1 MEVDQCHAR
10 GGGGSS
16 RSHEVRAGCG
26 EIWLDEDS
34 GNMSGSAWLGALPE
48 TWFMRNSFKK
58 EETYERKLIAARAV
72 REITHR
78 VSGRLIRV

>member
-1 MEVDQCHAR
+1 MR
-10 GGGGSS
+10 
-16 RSHEVRAGCG
+16 
-26 EIWLDEDS
+26 
-34 GNMSGSAWLGALPE
+34 GSAWLGALPE
-48 TWFMRNSFKK
+48 TWFMRHSFKK